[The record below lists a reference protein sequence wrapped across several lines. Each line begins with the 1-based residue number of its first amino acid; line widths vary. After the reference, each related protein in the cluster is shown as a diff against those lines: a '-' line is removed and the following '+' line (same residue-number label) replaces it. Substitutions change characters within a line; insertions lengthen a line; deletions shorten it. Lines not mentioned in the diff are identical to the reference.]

1 MDATDREQFIEQAIA
16 LFHQLFESGRK
27 ADVIFLFGRRE
38 AATGEV
44 QVPRVRVQYHGFG

>member
-1 MDATDREQFIEQAIA
+1 MEAVEREQFIEQAIA
-16 LFHQLFESGRK
+16 LFHQLFESARK

-38 AATGEV
+38 STTGEV